1 MKYQNVGYQVHAA
14 GVVLAALALAACK
27 QDGATPAALDVKPA
41 PLEAT
46 AAATAPSATAAPYQ
60 YRSASRQSPFEPS
73 YPGAVVAAQGLQPD
87 AARSRQPLER
97 FRLEELRMV
106 GTMASGATRHA
117 LVADP
122 TGRIHR
128 VSAGDYLG
136 GNHGRI
142 DRLREDAVMLREI
155 VRSGN
160 GGWVWRPRSLPLAL
174 ASEPAEEEND
184 PPPSAAGDEPQATAS
199 AAEALR
205 DDSEQEV
212 SGA

>member
-1 MKYQNVGYQVHAA
+1 MKYLSVGYQVRAA
-14 GVVLAALALAACK
+14 GLVLAALALAACE
-27 QDGATPAALDVKPA
+27 QDGATPATLDMQPA
-41 PLEAT
+41 PPEA
-46 AAATAPSATAAPYQ
+46 AAATTAPPAVAAPYQ

-87 AARSRQPLER
+87 AARRRQPLER

-142 DRLREDAVMLREI
+142 DRLQEDAVMLREI
-155 VRSGN
+155 VRSSN
-160 GGWVWRPRSLPLAL
+160 GGWVWRPRSLPLAV
-174 ASEPAEEEND
+174 ASEPADEEND
-184 PPPSAAGDEPQATAS
+184 PPPSAAGDEPQPTAS

>member
-1 MKYQNVGYQVHAA
+1 MKYLSVGYEARLTC
-14 GVVLAALALAACK
+14 VVLAALALAACE
-27 QDGATPAALDVKPA
+27 QDGIAPAALDVRPA
-41 PLEAT
+41 QSEVT
-46 AAATAPSATAAPYQ
+46 AAATAPPAIAAPYQ
-60 YRSASRQSPFEPS
+60 YQSASRQSPFEPS
-73 YPGAVVAAQGLQPD
+73 YAGAVVAAQGLQPD
-87 AARSRQPLER
+87 AARRRQPLER

-142 DRLREDAVMLREI
+142 DRLQEDAVMLREI

-160 GGWVWRPRSLPLAL
+160 GGWVWRPRSLPLAV
-174 ASEPAEEEND
+174 ASEPADEEND
-184 PPPSAAGDEPQATAS
+184 PPPSAAGDEPQTTAT

-205 DDSEQEV
+205 DESEQEV

>member
-1 MKYQNVGYQVHAA
+1 MKCLCLSYQVRAA
-14 GVVLAALALAACK
+14 GVVLATLALAACE
-27 QDGATPAALDVKPA
+27 QDGTTPAALDKQPA
-41 PLEAT
+41 LPEAT
-46 AAATAPSATAAPYQ
+46 AAATAPPAVAAPYQ
-60 YRSASRQSPFEPS
+60 YQSASRQSPFEPS

-87 AARSRQPLER
+87 AARARQPLER

-106 GTMASGATRHA
+106 GTMASGGARYA

-128 VSAGDYLG
+128 VSVSDYLG

-142 DRLREDAVMLREI
+142 DRLQEDAVMLREI

-160 GGWVWRPRSLPLAL
+160 GGWVWRPRSLPLAV
-174 ASEPAEEEND
+174 ASEPADEEND
-184 PPPSAAGDEPQATAS
+184 PPPSAVGDERQTTAT

>member
-1 MKYQNVGYQVHAA
+1 MKCLCIGYQTRAA
-14 GVVLAALALAACK
+14 GVVLAALALAACE
-27 QDGATPAALDVKPA
+27 QDGAAPTTLEVRPAWP
-41 PLEAT
+41 EAT
-46 AAATAPSATAAPYQ
+46 AAATAPPPVAAPYQ
-60 YRSASRQSPFEPS
+60 YQSASRQSPFEPS

-97 FRLEELRMV
+97 FRLEVLRMV
-106 GTMASGATRHA
+106 GTMASGGARHA

-128 VSAGDYLG
+128 VSVGDYLG

-142 DRLREDAVMLREI
+142 DRLREDAVMLREM

-160 GGWVWRPRSLPLAL
+160 GGWVWRPRSLPLAV
-174 ASEPAEEEND
+174 ASEPADEEND
-184 PPPSAAGDEPQATAS
+184 PPPSAAGEEPQTTATA
-199 AAEALR
+199 AAALR
-205 DDSEQEV
+205 DDNEQEV